1 MEKSMVNEC
10 VGTIVLAMTT
20 LDDAKQDYKAVV
32 EGAFETYGVASKTE
46 QRNLLK
52 IAKAKFAGKVDE
64 FRQEIDN
71 ASDLLV
77 VTTGA

>member
-1 MEKSMVNEC
+1 VEKSMVNEC

-20 LDDAKQDYKAVV
+20 LPDAKQDYKAVV
-32 EGAFETYGVASKTE
+32 ESTFETYGVASKTE